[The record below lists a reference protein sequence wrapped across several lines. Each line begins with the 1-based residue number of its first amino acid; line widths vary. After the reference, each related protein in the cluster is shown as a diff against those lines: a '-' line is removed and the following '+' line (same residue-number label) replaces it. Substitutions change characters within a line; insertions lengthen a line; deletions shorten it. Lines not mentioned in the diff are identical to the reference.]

1 MTIPEW
7 VDVTTVTK
15 PVEWVEKH
23 EVASQELNVTNV
35 VCCVECLGASDV
47 ECTEETGVVEEPCGA
62 EAGVV
67 SLDLPT
73 IGVVP
78 TDVVTCEVEP
88 VDDDDSVDVN
98 GQ

>member
-1 MTIPEW
+1 M
-7 VDVTTVTK
+7 
-15 PVEWVEKH
+15 
-23 EVASQELNVTNV
+23 
-35 VCCVECLGASDV
+35 

-78 TDVVTCEVEP
+78 LVLTEVVTCEVEP
-88 VDDDDSVDVN
+88 VDDDDGDDDSVEVN

>member
-1 MTIPEW
+1 M
-7 VDVTTVTK
+7 
-15 PVEWVEKH
+15 
-23 EVASQELNVTNV
+23 
-35 VCCVECLGASDV
+35 
-47 ECTEETGVVEEPCGA
+47 ECTGETGVVEEPCGA